1 MQNSKIV
8 VVLVAV
14 GLLATGCGSSDADAE
29 DGAGGA
35 AQKALP
41 VAIDGPQKDVVPQR
55 ETGEKLKI
63 TPLPAMNAPFVE
75 KVEHN
80 LRQAVL
86 RSARVPGETSAKCPD
101 GVDEKAG
108 AVSQCVATYEGAEIP
123 YEVKISDSAK
133 TGSSLIF
140 FDTTPKK
147 GLLVAKAVYDSLNE
161 SYGSESGRTDASKL
175 ACEEMPA
182 AKAVPLGKD
191 TGFTCQYW
199 TKFADQGEPG
209 YATLR
214 IKMGAQGY
222 GLGFEPVE

>member
-1 MQNSKIV
+1 MQNSKMIV
-8 VVLVAV
+8 VLIAA
-14 GLLATGCGSSDADAE
+14 GLLATGCGSSDADG
-29 DGAGGA
+29 GAGGA

-55 ETGEKLKI
+55 EAGEKLKI
-63 TPLPAMNAPFVE
+63 KPLPAMDAPFVE
-75 KVEHN
+75 KVEHH

-86 RSARVPGETSAKCPD
+86 RSARVPGETSAECPD

-108 AVSQCVATYEGAEIP
+108 AVSQCIATYEGAEIP

-133 TGSSLIF
+133 AGSSLVF

-147 GLLVAKAVYDSLNE
+147 GLLVAKAVYDSMNE
-161 SYGSESGRTDASKL
+161 SYGSESGRTDASKP
-175 ACEEMPA
+175 ACEKMPA

-199 TKFADQGEPG
+199 TKFANKGQPG
-209 YATLR
+209 YTTLR
-214 IKMGAQGY
+214 LKMGAQGY
-222 GLGFEPVE
+222 GMGFETVE

>member
-1 MQNSKIV
+1 MQNTKMIF
-8 VVLVAV
+8 
-14 GLLATGCGSSDADAE
+14 GLIAACLLTAGCGSSAAE

-41 VAIDGPQKDVVPQR
+41 VAVDGPQEGVVPQR

-63 TPLPAMNAPFVE
+63 TPLPAMDAPFVE

-80 LRQAVL
+80 LRQSVL
-86 RSARVPGETSAKCPD
+86 RSARVLGETSAKCPD

-108 AVSQCVATYEGAEIP
+108 AVSQCVATYEGVDVP

-133 TGSSLIF
+133 EGSSLIF
-140 FDTTPKK
+140 FETTPKA

-161 SYGSESGRTDASKL
+161 EYGSESGHTDASKL
-175 ACEEMPA
+175 ACETMPA

-191 TGFTCQYW
+191 TSYTCQYW
-199 TKFADQGEPG
+199 SKFANKGEPG

-214 IKMGAQGY
+214 LKMGAQGY
-222 GLGFEPVE
+222 GLGFETVE

>member
-1 MQNSKIV
+1 MKNAKIV
-8 VVLVAV
+8 VGLVTAVLLTA
-14 GLLATGCGSSDADAE
+14 GCGSSDAE
-29 DGAGGA
+29 DSA

-41 VAIDGPQKDVVPQR
+41 VAVDGPQKDVVPQR
-55 ETGEKLKI
+55 EAGERLKI
-63 TPLPAMNAPFVE
+63 TPLPPMDAPFVE

-108 AVSQCVATYEGAEIP
+108 AVSQCIATYEGVDVP
-123 YEVKISDSAK
+123 YEVKISESAK
-133 TGSSLIF
+133 EGNSLIF

-175 ACEEMPA
+175 ACEEIPA

-191 TGFTCQYW
+191 TGYTCQYW
-199 TKFADQGEPG
+199 SKFADEGEPG

-214 IKMGAQGY
+214 LTMGAQGY
-222 GLGFEPVE
+222 GLGFQPVE